1 MEEGYG
7 GLRTVGV
14 GRPGELAIPEPTEER
29 PIRYRIALQQG
40 QQRDEGGVE
49 REQHLTPHP
58 DDGGDQRQRLEV

>member
-29 PIRYRIALQQG
+29 PIRYRITCS
-40 QQRDEGGVE
+40 RDSNA
-49 REQHLTPHP
+49 TKAAPNASST
-58 DDGGDQRQRLEV
+58 